1 MSKYGVKVAVI
12 DELDYEDF
20 RKVLDA
26 IKNIGFEIK
35 IVDNGNAVCQKE
47 NVEEKSK

>member
-26 IKNIGFEIK
+26 IKNVGFK
-35 IVDNGNAVCQKE
+35 IIMIDNGNAVCQKE
-47 NVEEKSK
+47 NKDETK